1 MSFSIS
7 PKQQTSVSQ
16 KGLAKRPDTEQG
28 LQEKCAVFG
37 VYGASEAARVTFYGL
52 WALQHRG
59 QESSGIASSDGND
72 IRRHTDFGLVS
83 NVYKDEDLDNL
94 PGRAAIG
101 HNRYT
106 TSGGNDIFLNQPAMN
121 GEGSMQFAYAHN
133 GNLPEWSKLAAFLE
147 DQGIDT
153 ARLSDSLMMSKAIAC
168 YMKQGNN
175 LEQAIIKAYPLFTGV
190 FSSVALSADKLVAF
204 RDECGIRPLSIGT
217 LPEGGYVV
225 ASETCA
231 LDTVGATFLRD
242 VNPGEVV
249 VIDKNGLT
257 SHQAVEANPKL
268 DIFEFVYFA
277 RPDSI
282 LLGRNVHHVREN
294 FGRQMAKESP
304 IEADIVVPIPDSGIP
319 AALGYSQAMNMRFEM
334 GLIKNRYIN
343 RTFIR
348 PTEELRKRDLQMKLN
363 PIVGSIKGRRVI
375 LVDDSIVRG
384 TTLRQV
390 GQMMRDAGA
399 REVHLLIT
407 CPPILYPDYYG
418 INTPDQA
425 ELISSHMNASELS
438 QHLGSDSL
446 HFLSYDGMV
455 EATGLPT
462 DVFSASCFD
471 GIYPIDIG
479 ARAEN
484 IREVTL
490 AQ

>member
-1 MSFSIS
+1 MGHTSIRHS
-7 PKQQTSVSQ
+7 KDISKNP
-16 KGLAKRPDTEQG
+16 G

-37 VYGASEAARVTFYGL
+37 VYGAPEAARLTFYGL

-59 QESSGIASSDGND
+59 QESSGIAASDGQTL
-72 IRRHTDFGLVS
+72 RRHTDFGLVS

-106 TSGGNDIFLNQPAMN
+106 TSGGNDIFNNQPTINNAF
-121 GEGSMQFAYAHN
+121 SYAHN
-133 GNLPEWSKLAAFLE
+133 GNLPDWSKLSAFLE
-147 DQGIDT
+147 EQGIDT
-153 ARLSDSLMMSKAIAC
+153 ARHSDSLMMSKAIDC
-168 YMKQGNN
+168 YLKQGNN

-190 FSSVALSADKLVAF
+190 FSSVALGPDKLVAF

-217 LPEGGYVV
+217 LSGGGYVV

-249 VIDKNGLT
+249 VIDKNGL
-257 SHQAVEANPKL
+257 SAYQAVEANPKL

-277 RPDSI
+277 RPDSV

-294 FGRQMAKESP
+294 LGRQMAKESP

-319 AALGYSQAMNMRFEM
+319 AALGYAQAMNLRFEM

-348 PTEELRKRDLQMKLN
+348 PTEALRKRDLQMKLN

-425 ELISSHMNASELS
+425 ELISSRMSPAELGR
-438 QHLGSDSL
+438 HLGADSL

-455 EATGLPT
+455 EATGLPA

-479 ARAEN
+479 NRTKN
-484 IREVTL
+484 IREIAL
-490 AQ
+490 AR